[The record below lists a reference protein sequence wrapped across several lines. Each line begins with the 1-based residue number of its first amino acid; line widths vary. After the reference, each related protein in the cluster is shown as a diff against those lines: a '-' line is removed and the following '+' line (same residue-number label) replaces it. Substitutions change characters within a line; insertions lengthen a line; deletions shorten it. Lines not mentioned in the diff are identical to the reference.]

1 MKKIRLRVNR
11 DGAVRSIN
19 AMQCQFLADLVAN
32 RIALAL
38 PRVATRAKPDGVNS
52 LRARRCTRIAAR
64 AHPKATSMAVRAPSR
79 TRVRFAGAVVSAA
92 ILSMVCAFP
101 AVAQAASPVPDQVSL
116 SEQTMTWSTVK
127 FATSAENGLVGGS
140 LDKKTIVDRTFRT
153 YVLENRYLKVTL
165 LPEFGGRIL
174 SIIYKPTGHEQLY
187 RSEVGVPY
195 GIKAGNFY
203 YDWMMVYGGIF
214 PTFPDAEHGKTW
226 LKPWDF
232 KVVKESAG
240 EVTVSMSLKDDFE
253 YSAAPGR
260 FRSGST
266 GIEATT
272 YVTLKA
278 DRAALDARVVLKN
291 PQNKT
296 IEYEYWTCTTLAP
309 GSDPNNPKTT
319 GGAEIIAPIQ
329 AYTTPHWSAN
339 LADGDKSAGSGRSR
353 FEKLRYFKNWP
364 TMGIAYAAPDM
375 GAANFWGVIN
385 HDNDEGIIRIADNT
399 VTPGLKMWTWGFPSF
414 TNETDARKDPNEA
427 RPYVELWAGVSDQF
441 FHSAHFP
448 ALGEVSI
455 PETYSPT
462 VGMSNV
468 TDANENILINL
479 AAEGASVNLQ
489 FFSLEPARPLRVT
502 LKRGDAVLFDDAVTA
517 DPKNGNRISAT
528 IPGSGSG
535 EQVRLTIRTAEGKEL
550 IAAVTKIK

>member
-1 MKKIRLRVNR
+1 MAIRV
-11 DGAVRSIN
+11 
-19 AMQCQFLADLVAN
+19 
-32 RIALAL
+32 
-38 PRVATRAKPDGVNS
+38 
-52 LRARRCTRIAAR
+52 
-64 AHPKATSMAVRAPSR
+64 PSP
-79 TRVRFAGAVVSAA
+79 TRVRFAVAVLSAA
-92 ILSMVCAFP
+92 CAFHS
-101 AVAQAASPVPDQVSL
+101 VAHAASPEPDRVSL
-116 SEQTMTWSTVK
+116 SESTINWSTVK
-127 FATSAENGLVGGS
+127 YATSADNGFVSGS
-140 LDKKTIVDRTFRT
+140 LDKKTIVDRTFKTR
-153 YVLENRYLKVTL
+153 VLENRYLKVTL
-165 LPEFGGRIL
+165 VPEFGGRIL

-187 RSEVGVPY
+187 RTEVGVPY
-195 GIKAGNFY
+195 GIKGGTFY
-203 YDWMMVYGGIF
+203 YDWLMVYGGIF

-253 YSAAPGR
+253 HSAAPKK
-260 FRSGST
+260 FRGGST
-266 GIEATT
+266 GIEATY

-278 DRAALDARVVLKN
+278 DRAALDARLVLKN
-291 PQNKT
+291 PQPKA

-319 GGAEIIAPIQ
+319 SGAEIIAPIK
-329 AYTTPHWSAN
+329 AYSTPDWSKN
-339 LADGDKSAGSGRSR
+339 LSDGDKSLSLGKSR

-375 GAANFWGVIN
+375 AGGNFWGVIN
-385 HDNDEGIIRIADNT
+385 HDNEEGIIRIADNN
-399 VTPGLKMWTWGFPSF
+399 VTRGLKMWTWGFPSF
-414 TNETDARKDPNEA
+414 TNETDARKNPTEA

-441 FHSAHFP
+441 FHSAEFP

-468 TDANENILINL
+468 THANENILINL
-479 AAEGASVNLQ
+479 AAEASGVTLQ
-489 FFSLEPARPLRVT
+489 FFSIEPATPLRVT

-528 IPGSGSG
+528 IPAGGSG
-535 EQVRLTIRTAEGKEL
+535 EQVQLTIRTAGGKEL
-550 IAAVTKIK
+550 IAAETKIK